1 MRLDVAYKMFAG
13 GAVLAGCLMSGL
25 VRPTLAEDP
34 ADVPPAPASE
44 IPDLLDDAQAGQPI
58 APAEEADASVA
69 NEGENDGD
77 TEIVRERYPSL
88 ALKIERHVTLDADRN
103 YVNHGPW
110 VMFDEKGGVIGRGQ
124 FDMGR
129 HTGNWTRWY
138 KPDEGKM
145 FADPLF
151 AEFQRPF
158 RAEFQL
164 RDGRLHGVWTVYD
177 ARDRM
182 ACQWEFKDGQR
193 HGRSTW
199 WYPDGQ
205 MRREATFDNG
215 QLDNELIEL
224 NAKQQIVSKIVYV
237 AGHELAKEM
246 TWYGPGKKKAEGW
259 QLRPRKIERAQYKW
273 WDGEVVLNAAP
284 QTAPALRHGEWMYW
298 HPNGERLAR
307 GKYELGKQTGR
318 WVWWY
323 PTGQAMA
330 RGEFNDG
337 LADAR
342 WIWWHDNGHRQCIGS
357 FALGKQV
364 GLWSSWRD
372 DGRLTVVHD
381 FSAPETEQA
390 HAEEAAPEPI
400 DTAAIKPVEDV
411 PLPDLQALK
420 KQLAEPS
427 VIR

>member
-1 MRLDVAYKMFAG
+1 MRFDVAYKKFAG
-13 GAVLAGCLMSGL
+13 GAVLAGCL
-25 VRPTLAEDP
+25 LAGQPRLATAADEI
-34 ADVPPAPASE
+34 DVPPAPASD
-44 IPDLLDDAQAGQPI
+44 IPDLLDEDTQAAQPI
-58 APAEEADASVA
+58 EPSDYEADV
-69 NEGENDGD
+69 DGTGD
-77 TEIVRERYPSL
+77 VVRERYPSM
-88 ALKIERHVTLDADRN
+88 ALRVERSVKLDDERN

-110 VMFDEKGGVIGRGQ
+110 TMFDEKGGVIGRGQ
-124 FDMGR
+124 FKMGR
-129 HTGNWTRWY
+129 HHGNWTRWY
-138 KPDEGKM
+138 KPEEGKM

-164 RDGRLHGVWTVYD
+164 RDGRLHGAWTVYD

-199 WYPDGQ
+199 WFPDGQ

-215 QLDNELIEL
+215 QLDDELIEL
-224 NAKQQIVSKIVYV
+224 NAKQQVVSKTVYV

-259 QLRPRKIERAQYKW
+259 LLKPRKVDRAKYMW
-273 WDGEVVLNAAP
+273 WDGEVVLNTNPAAAP
-284 QTAPALRHGEWMYW
+284 AQRHGEWMFW
-298 HPNGERLAR
+298 HPNGERLSR
-307 GKYELGKQTGR
+307 GKYDLGRLTGS

-323 PTGQAMA
+323 PTGQALA

-337 LADAR
+337 VADAR
-342 WIWWHDNGHRQCIGS
+342 WIWWHGNGHRQCIGS

-364 GLWSSWRD
+364 GLWSSWKD
-372 DGRLTVVHD
+372 DGKLTVVHD
-381 FSAPETEQA
+381 FSAPAAEQVRS
-390 HAEEAAPEPI
+390 EEPEPEPMETI
-400 DTAAIKPVEDV
+400 AVKPVEDV

-420 KQLAEPS
+420 KQLQ
-427 VIR
+427 R